1 MNEQIRKRLRQVF
14 LDLEKDLK
22 EFEDVR
28 KDIKQNLSQV
38 MEGWEKLHDYA
49 KDQRASDVMRKT
61 MNDVGICYT
70 SHPAIWT
77 GIEDVAFSNLLSKI
91 RTLLSVI
98 DGYNK
103 NNQPSIG

>member
-1 MNEQIRKRLRQVF
+1 MNDQIRKRLRQVF

-22 EFEDVR
+22 EFEEVR

-38 MEGWEKLHDYA
+38 MEGWERLHDYA
-49 KDQRASDVMRKT
+49 KEQRASDVMRKT

-70 SHPAIWT
+70 NHPVIWI

-98 DGYNK
+98 DSYNK
-103 NNQPSIG
+103 NNQSSIG

>member
-1 MNEQIRKRLRQVF
+1 MNDQIRKQLRQVF
-14 LDLEKDLK
+14 LDLERDLR
-22 EFEDVR
+22 EFEEIR

-49 KDQRASDVMRKT
+49 KEQRTSDVMRKA

-70 SHPAIWT
+70 NHPVIWI

-98 DGYNK
+98 DSYNK
-103 NNQPSIG
+103 NNQPSTE